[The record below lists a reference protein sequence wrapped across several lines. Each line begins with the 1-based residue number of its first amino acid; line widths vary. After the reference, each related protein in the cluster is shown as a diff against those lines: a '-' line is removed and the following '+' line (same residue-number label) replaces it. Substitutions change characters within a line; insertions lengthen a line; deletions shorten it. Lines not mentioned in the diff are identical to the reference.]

1 MGVGFIRGG
10 EALALISFTPEE
22 LEELK
27 RIDAMIDADED
38 LTDEDIIQAWK
49 DERESQKKTPAKYRA
64 SSRRWYYQHR
74 EELLEK
80 ARVRNA
86 QKREYMKQ
94 YRKDYY
100 RKNREA
106 ILAYQRKYHREH
118 RSEILDYKKRKKEN
132 QNDERT
138 GKAAGHGRTDT
149 AQAAQGSC

>member
-49 DERESQKKTPAKYRA
+49 DEREAQKKTPAKYRA

-118 RSEILDYKKRKKEN
+118 RSKILDYKKRKKEN

-138 GKAAGHGRTDT
+138 GKAAGHGRPDT